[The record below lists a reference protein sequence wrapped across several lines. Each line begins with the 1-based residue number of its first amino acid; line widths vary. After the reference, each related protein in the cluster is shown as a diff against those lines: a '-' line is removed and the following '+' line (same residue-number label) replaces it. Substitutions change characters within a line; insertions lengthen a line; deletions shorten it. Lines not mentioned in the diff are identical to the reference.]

1 MLREKMKRLQMTSLL
16 LLVLSMLVFAVVL
29 VVTHIPNAGYHIF
42 PYVLFGGFGLNLCG
56 FLAGVVA
63 LLTGSG
69 SPG

>member
-1 MLREKMKRLQMTSLL
+1 
-16 LLVLSMLVFAVVL
+16 MLVFAVVL